1 MSSLTD
7 RLAVVG
13 ERLEPVVKKTP
24 ARIGVAFVFLCFHL
38 LMFAAAGRVRLDVPF
53 NSAPGHAP
61 YYSDPDAPALLGYPR
76 QPHYW
81 SRLIVSRWDAQ
92 HYIGFAVRGL
102 TACPDEPFPGGDMQY
117 LQCGLTWF
125 PAYGQAGGLIADTTG
140 APADF
145 ALLFLSLVACMVI
158 NMLWTSRAITDRF
171 GTFETYAALVAFNLF
186 PSGFYL
192 VAPYTEGPTF
202 ALMIAGFV
210 CLLRDRWITAGVLVG
225 ASTALRP
232 TAFGFGFA
240 LGCAVLVAALQK
252 RSEGDA
258 RWWRPLLALP
268 LAAWGLIA
276 NFIMLHIFVG
286 DAFAYFRAG
295 KIKNDWIQNTSSFE
309 FQRLLDPEWYMT
321 GFGSQHADTVTV
333 LACFGFIALAGRET
347 LRRFKSPEAVF
358 LIAATI
364 VMMLMPM
371 MASTQYWGLNRYFL
385 LAPLT
390 FFAAGI
396 VARRHPAYFALWLFV
411 SVAMYW
417 HIELCSYIAQ
427 GNPKICP
434 CLGKIE
440 AMYPY

>member
-1 MSSLTD
+1 MSSVTD
-7 RLAVVG
+7 KLAVVR
-13 ERLEPVVKKTP
+13 ERLEPVARKTP
-24 ARIGVAFVFLCFHL
+24 FRISVAFICLCFHL
-38 LMFAAAGRVRLDVPF
+38 GMFAAAGRARLDVPF

-102 TACPDEPFPGGDMQY
+102 TACPDEPYPGSDMKY

-125 PAYGQAGGLIADTTG
+125 PAYGRAGGVVADTFHV
-140 APADF
+140 PADF

-158 NMLWTSRAITDRF
+158 NLLWTSRSIIDRF
-171 GTFETYAALVAFNLF
+171 GTFETYATLVAFNLF
-186 PSGFYL
+186 PSAFYL
-192 VAPYTEGPTF
+192 VTPYTEPATF

-210 CLLRDRWITAGVLVG
+210 CLMNDRWLSAGLLIG

-232 TAFGFGFA
+232 TAFGYGFA
-240 LGCAVLVAALQK
+240 FGCAILAAAWMK
-252 RSEGDA
+252 RRDGDPK
-258 RWWRPLLALP
+258 WWRPLTAIP
-268 LAAWGLIA
+268 LAGWGLLA
-276 NFIMLHIFVG
+276 NFVLLQIFVG

-295 KIKNDWIQNTSSFE
+295 RIKNEWIGQTQGLE
-309 FQRLLDPEWYMT
+309 FWRVFDPEWYVQ

-333 LACFGFIALAGRET
+333 LACFGFLALAGREA
-347 LRRFKSPEAVF
+347 LRRFKPPEAVF
-358 LIAATI
+358 LIAATV
-364 VMMLMPM
+364 VMMLLPL
-371 MASTQYWGLNRYFL
+371 MAETQYWGLNRYFL

-390 FFAAGI
+390 FFALGI
-396 VARRHPAYFALWLFV
+396 IARRHPAYFALWIVV
-411 SVAMYW
+411 SVAIYW

-427 GNPKICP
+427 GDPKVCP

-440 AMYPY
+440 ALFPY